1 MPKLEIYRQRA
12 RLLLSRSFETPI
24 VNLLSRI
31 GVTPNQLTVL
41 GLLVSIGA
49 AFLATQGH
57 FLEAGITLAMAGILD
72 LLDGGL
78 ARATGK
84 SSSQGA
90 LLDSLADRIS
100 EIALLLGILIY
111 YVCRGS
117 DFWWQPVL
125 VYLALANGFLV
136 SYLRARSESLGIAS
150 KVGVMTRSER
160 VLVLIIGLLLGW
172 IEVALA
178 VITIMSIATWMHRF
192 INAWNSLGKAPK

>member
-12 RLLLSRSFETPI
+12 RSLLSRSFETPI
-24 VNLLSRI
+24 INLLSRV
-31 GVTPNQLTVL
+31 GVTPNQLTAL

-57 FLEAGITLAMAGILD
+57 FLEAGITLAVAGILD

-136 SYLRARSESLGIAS
+136 SYLRARSESLGVAA

>member
-12 RLLLSRSFETPI
+12 RSLLSRSFETPI
-24 VNLLSRI
+24 INLLSRV
-31 GVTPNQLTVL
+31 GVTPNQLTAL

-57 FLEAGITLAMAGILD
+57 FLEAGITLAVAGILD

-136 SYLRARSESLGIAS
+136 SYLRARSESLGITA

>member
-12 RLLLSRSFETPI
+12 RSLLSRSFETPI
-24 VNLLSRI
+24 INLLSRV

-57 FLEAGITLAMAGILD
+57 FLEAGITLAVAGILD

-136 SYLRARSESLGIAS
+136 SYLRARSESLGVAA

>member
-1 MPKLEIYRQRA
+1 VPKLEIYRQRA
-12 RLLLSRSFETPI
+12 RSLLSRSFETPI
-24 VNLLSRI
+24 INLLSRV
-31 GVTPNQLTVL
+31 GVTPNQLTAL

-57 FLEAGITLAMAGILD
+57 FLEAGITLAVAGILD

-136 SYLRARSESLGIAS
+136 SYLRARSESLGITA